1 MLQVQFI
8 SFAHKL
14 VDNSAVPASSDLEPV
29 TESEPADMDTVP
41 ESNISYVPEFELS
54 DAQAATKS
62 THVG

>member
-1 MLQVQFI
+1 MIFCWSDVLQVQFI

-29 TESEPADMDTVP
+29 TDTVP